1 MLTKNKKLS
10 LKNFNSKD
18 EYSIDKAIDIIR
30 NITYTKFDS
39 SFDLSISLDITF
51 RKSEHL
57 IEDFVLLPYGTGKHT
72 KILVF
77 CEPEKEVKI
86 KDLNVDYF
94 GLENYIKK
102 IKNGWLDFD
111 VIITTPELMSKLVEI
126 GKILGPKK
134 LMPSFKSNTITLD
147 IAKSVK
153 DIRIGRVNF
162 KIDKTG
168 ILNTSIGRF
177 SFSNKQIKDNLSSL
191 VNKIITFKTSLK
203 SFRIKNI
210 VLSSTMSQGVHID
223 KKCLFNN

>member
-1 MLTKNKKLS
+1 
-10 LKNFNSKD
+10 
-18 EYSIDKAIDIIR
+18 
-30 NITYTKFDS
+30 
-39 SFDLSISLDITF
+39 
-51 RKSEHL
+51 
-57 IEDFVLLPYGTGKHT
+57 
-72 KILVF
+72 
-77 CEPEKEVKI
+77 
-86 KDLNVDYF
+86 
-94 GLENYIKK
+94 
-102 IKNGWLDFD
+102 
-111 VIITTPELMSKLVEI
+111 MSKLVEI

-162 KIDKTG
+162 KIDKNG

-177 SFSNKQIKDNLSSL
+177 SFSNKQIKDNLLSL